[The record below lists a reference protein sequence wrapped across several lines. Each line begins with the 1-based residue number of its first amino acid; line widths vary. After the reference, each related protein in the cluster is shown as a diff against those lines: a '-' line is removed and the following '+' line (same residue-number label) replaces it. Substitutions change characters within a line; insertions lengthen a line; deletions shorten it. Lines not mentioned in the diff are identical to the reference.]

1 MQDIVPIEKKPLRDR
16 IMDIVDE
23 EPASIND
30 ILKTLRQCSS
40 HIQDTIQVSEIIK
53 QNGLSYKKFIT
64 NDKLELYYDLVR
76 PEDNTAKD
84 LGYIAKGW
92 DDPGFR
98 LGDVINFEDLE
109 ESEFKDYLD
118 AIYPECANQGIIIN
132 AQEEENGFIMQLEGL
147 IYSEGF
153 NKDTFN
159 QTLQALNDSV
169 DLAQAFK
176 CAMLGYMDEWDDTR
190 NKLPEAEKKDE
201 DDLQY

>member
-1 MQDIVPIEKKPLRDR
+1 MQSIVPIERKPLRDR

-30 ILKTLRQCSS
+30 ILKTLKQCSS
-40 HIQDTIQVSEIIK
+40 HIKNTIQVSEIIK

-98 LGDVINFEDLE
+98 IGDVIDFEDLE
-109 ESEFKDYLD
+109 ESEFRGYID
-118 AIYPECANQGIIIN
+118 AIYPECANQGIITHIK
-132 AQEEENGFIMQLEGL
+132 EEGNGFIMQLEGL

-153 NKDTFN
+153 NTETFN
-159 QTLQALNDSV
+159 QTLQALTETV
-169 DLAQAFK
+169 ELAQAFK
-176 CAMLGYMDEWDDTR
+176 CAMLGYMDEWDDDWNR
-190 NKLPEAEKKDE
+190 SPETEKKG
-201 DDLQY
+201 

>member
-1 MQDIVPIEKKPLRDR
+1 MQDMVPIERKPLRDR

-30 ILKTLRQCSS
+30 VLKTLKQCSS
-40 HIQDTIQVSEIIK
+40 HIQNTIHVSEIIK

-64 NDKLELYYDLVR
+64 NDNLELYYDLVR
-76 PEDNTAKD
+76 PEDNTAED

-98 LGDVINFEDLE
+98 IGNVIDFEDLE
-109 ESEFKDYLD
+109 ESEFRGYID
-118 AIYPECANQGIIIN
+118 AIYPECANQGIITHVK
-132 AQEEENGFIMQLEGL
+132 EEGNGFIMQLEGL

-153 NKDTFN
+153 NTETFN
-159 QTLQALNDSV
+159 QTLQALTETV
-169 DLAQAFK
+169 ELAQVFK
-176 CAMLGYMDEWDDTR
+176 CAMLGYMDEWDDDWNR
-190 NKLPEAEKKDE
+190 SPEAEKKDE

>member
-1 MQDIVPIEKKPLRDR
+1 MQNIVPIEKMPLRDR

-23 EPASIND
+23 EPASASD
-30 ILKTLRQCSS
+30 KLKTLKQCSS
-40 HIQDTIQVSEIIK
+40 HIQNTIQVSEIIK

-109 ESEFKDYLD
+109 ESEFRDYIN

-132 AQEEENGFIMQLEGL
+132 AQEEGNGFIMQLEGL
-147 IYSEGF
+147 IYSKGF
-153 NKDTFN
+153 NKDTFS

-176 CAMLGYMDEWDDTR
+176 CAMLGYMDE
-190 NKLPEAEKKDE
+190 LP
-201 DDLQY
+201 